1 MILALTGHTNIEKC
15 FNFILENEG
24 VKYNQTAYD
33 LTYNSIEES
42 VLNIRNQYCIN
53 HDDFI
58 LVSGM
63 ARGADEVFAE
73 VAFRNNFKLY
83 LSIPASVEWHKFR
96 SHSNNRRVQAIN
108 YDKYLNYASKVF
120 EIPKNYKSEYFPNMQ
135 YRYANFA
142 RNQHMVDI
150 SNKVISF
157 KQYNSTGT
165 DDCIKRAKEANKYL
179 GNININNC

>member
-15 FNFILENEG
+15 FNFMLENEG

-33 LTYNSIEES
+33 LTYKLIEES
-42 VLNIRNQYCIN
+42 VLNIKAQYNIISTE
-53 HDDFI
+53 FT

-63 ARGADEVFAE
+63 ARGADEIFAE
-73 VAFRNNFKLY
+73 VAFRNNFNLY

-96 SHSNNRRVQAIN
+96 PNSNNRRVQAIN

-120 EIPKNYKSEYFPNMQ
+120 EIPKNYRSEFFPNMK
-135 YRYANFA
+135 YKYVNFA

-165 DDCIKRAKEANKYL
+165 DDCIKRAKESNKYI
-179 GNININNC
+179 GNINNC